1 MPRPTRAIAT
11 TILLATLAACGGGAP
26 PGALGPEP
34 LAPLADADR
43 LYYDNGE
50 GITDSVRIV
59 VRDQGALVDVWS
71 RATSR
76 QTSPA
81 PAPAVDFGSDMVVV
95 AGAGRMT
102 PEDRIRVDSVG
113 VREVTDAVGDGEDVM
128 LVVVRTTEG
137 CRRFN
142 VDAYP
147 VEIVR
152 VPRFDGAVR
161 FIERRETD
169 QSCPPQES
177 PSP

>member
-1 MPRPTRAIAT
+1 MSRP
-11 TILLATLAACGGGAP
+11 ILTLAAMMSFAAAFACGGGPP
-26 PGALGPEP
+26 PGAAGPEP
-34 LAPLADADR
+34 LAPLSDQDR

-59 VRDQGALVDVWS
+59 VRDAAALADVWN

-76 QTSPA
+76 QASPA
-81 PAPAVDFGSDMVVV
+81 PAPAVDFASHMVVV
-95 AGAGRMT
+95 TGAGRMT

-113 VREVTDAVGDGEDVM
+113 VREVTDAVGDEEDVM

-161 FIERRETD
+161 FLERRERD
-169 QSCPPQES
+169 SNCAPGEPPA
-177 PSP
+177 P